1 MCGVISRA
9 TLTSWLQPAAPEP
22 AAPVATGTERRALWI
37 EITIV
42 LLVTFGTSG
51 LSGLLS
57 LTESLLTPGNLAD
70 QAVALNVARAEN
82 QIIDVARQLLG
93 IVKLLS
99 WAALG
104 LYLLWRSGVRP
115 RDVGLGRFRWRPDA
129 THGVGLAALIG
140 LPGLGFYLL
149 ARAIGANLT
158 VVPSTIGDH
167 WWRLPAL
174 ILWAIAN
181 SGAEEVL
188 VVAYLIT
195 RLRQLGWSENSSLL
209 ASALLRG
216 TYHLYQG
223 FGGGLGNVAMGLV
236 FGRYWQKTGRLW
248 PLVIAHATIDSV
260 AFVGYAALR
269 GHVGWIP

>member
-1 MCGVISRA
+1 MISRA
-9 TLTSWLQPAAPEP
+9 AIDSWLRPSSPEP
-22 AAPVATGTERRALWI
+22 ATPPPTDRERRGLWI

-42 LLVTFGTSG
+42 LLVTFGANA
-51 LSGLLS
+51 LSGVLS
-57 LTESLLTPGNLAD
+57 LSESLLTPGTLAD
-70 QAVALNVARAEN
+70 QAVALNVSRAEN
-82 QIIDVARQLLG
+82 SFIDAARQLLG
-93 IVKLLS
+93 VVQLLAWS
-99 WAALG
+99 ALG
-104 LYLLWRSGVRP
+104 LYLLWRSGYGP
-115 RDVGLGRFRWRPDA
+115 RSVGLGRFRWRPDA
-129 THGVGLAALIG
+129 TQGVGLAALIG
-140 LPGLGFYLL
+140 LPGLGFYLV

-158 VVPSTIGDH
+158 VVPSTIEDH

-195 RLRQLGWSENSSLL
+195 RLRQLGWGENSSLF
-209 ASALLRG
+209 ASAILRG

-223 FGGGLGNVAMGLV
+223 FGGGLGNVVMGLV
-236 FGRYWQKTGRLW
+236 FGRYWQKTRRLW

>member
-1 MCGVISRA
+1 MISRA
-9 TLTSWLQPAAPEP
+9 ALGSWLRPASPEP
-22 AAPVATGTERRALWI
+22 TTPPPSDRERRALWI

-42 LLVTFGTSG
+42 LLVTFGASG
-51 LSGLLS
+51 LSGILS
-57 LTESLLTPGNLAD
+57 LSESLLTPGNLAD
-70 QAVALNVARAEN
+70 QAVALNVSRAEN
-82 QIIDVARQLLG
+82 GLIDAARQLLG
-93 IVKLLS
+93 VVRLLA

-104 LYLLWRSGVRP
+104 LYLLWRSGLGP
-115 RDVGLGRFRWRPDA
+115 RSVGLGRFRWRPDA
-129 THGVGLAALIG
+129 TQGVGLAALIG
-140 LPGLGFYLL
+140 LPGLGFYLV
-149 ARAIGANLT
+149 ARAVGANLT

-167 WWRLPAL
+167 WWRLPVL

-209 ASALLRG
+209 ASAVLRG
-216 TYHLYQG
+216 SYHLYQG
-223 FGGGLGNVAMGLV
+223 FGGGVGNAMMGLV
-236 FGRYWQKTGRLW
+236 FGRYWQKTQRLW

-260 AFVGYAALR
+260 AFVGYTALR

>member
-9 TLTSWLQPAAPEP
+9 TLTSWLQPASPEP
-22 AAPVATGTERRALWI
+22 AAPVAAGTERRALWI

-93 IVKLLS
+93 VVKLLA
-99 WAALG
+99 WGALG
-104 LYLLWRSGVRP
+104 LYLLWRSGAGP

-129 THGVGLAALIG
+129 THGAGLAALIG

>member
-1 MCGVISRA
+1 M
-9 TLTSWLQPAAPEP
+9 
-22 AAPVATGTERRALWI
+22 
-37 EITIV
+37 
-42 LLVTFGTSG
+42 
-51 LSGLLS
+51 
-57 LTESLLTPGNLAD
+57 
-70 QAVALNVARAEN
+70 
-82 QIIDVARQLLG
+82 
-93 IVKLLS
+93 
-99 WAALG
+99 
-104 LYLLWRSGVRP
+104 
-115 RDVGLGRFRWRPDA
+115 
-129 THGVGLAALIG
+129 
-140 LPGLGFYLL
+140 
-149 ARAIGANLT
+149 
-158 VVPSTIGDH
+158 VPSTIGDH

-209 ASALLRG
+209 ASAVLRG